1 MLPASKAAESINS
14 LVDVIRKFQ
23 DNRPHLGPIHE
34 RRIQGIV
41 DTMPADFK
49 IVAECMRDGFL
60 RNFESCDKFLDQAA
74 TQSWPQA
81 SYELNI
87 AISMLESFRFSD
99 CLHYLRPMLK
109 RRFDEPDFLYEAC
122 EMLGSVGLYQT
133 AATICD
139 QLKKLN
145 VAPSHMD
152 GDVRYLSEKYT
163 EFGISD
169 DEVAE
174 FATVAS
180 LPIKEHIANKK
191 NFVYDVTYEFISVS
205 HPDIFALV
213 FHLDTDVEEIVSL
226 SESVA
231 DVLAEHEFS
240 EATDRHLAHSVWAFS
255 AERMK
260 YAS

>member
-23 DNRPHLGPIHE
+23 ENRPHLGPIHE
-34 RRIQGIV
+34 RRIQGLV
-41 DTMPADFK
+41 DAMPADFK
-49 IVAECMRDGFL
+49 IVAECMQDGFL
-60 RNFESCDKFLDQAA
+60 RNFDRCDKLLDQAA
-74 TQSWPQA
+74 TQTWPQA

-99 CLHYLRPMLK
+99 CLKYSRSLLD

-122 EMLGSVGLYQT
+122 ELLGSVGFYQT
-133 AATICD
+133 ATLICD
-139 QLKKLN
+139 QLEKLN
-145 VAPSHMD
+145 FAPSHMED
-152 GDVRYLSEKYT
+152 AVRYLSEKYA

-174 FATVAS
+174 FATIAS
-180 LPIKEHIANKK
+180 LPIKEHLANKK
-191 NFVYDVTYEFISVS
+191 NFVYELTHEFISAS
-205 HPDIFALV
+205 YPETFAFI
-213 FHLDTDVEEIVSL
+213 FHLDTDVENIVDI

-231 DVLAEHEFS
+231 DALAEHEFS
-240 EATDRHLAHSVWAFS
+240 EATERHLAHSVWAFS
-255 AERMK
+255 AERIK